1 MREIVVL
8 VVGFSHPEWSGRYG
22 FRDNRM
28 CKCMPCIQ
36 TGDFGERGLLL
47 ARVMKENGRTVLRAD
62 IMALPVGRSWVMHE
76 KKDVQQ
82 PVVTDLLRVK
92 GDPDCPACP
101 VSPRHT
107 CWYVGHS
114 AWPPQ

>member
-82 PVVTDLLRVK
+82 PVVTDRCGSKVILTAS
-92 GDPDCPACP
+92 ACP